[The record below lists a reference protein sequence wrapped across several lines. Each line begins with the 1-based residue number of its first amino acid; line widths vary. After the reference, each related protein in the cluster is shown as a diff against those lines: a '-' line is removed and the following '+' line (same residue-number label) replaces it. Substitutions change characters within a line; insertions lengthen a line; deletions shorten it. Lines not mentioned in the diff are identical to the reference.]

1 MSLGHDAYMPTL
13 MEDAQALQDR
23 TVALRRELH
32 ENPELA
38 LELPWTQQRVAD
50 ELADL
55 PIALTQG
62 AGCTSLIG
70 VLEGDQPGPTV
81 LLRGDMDALPMPED
95 TGLDFASRN
104 KGVMHACGHD
114 AHTSMLASAARVL
127 TDRRGELAGR
137 VLFMFQPGEEGGFG
151 AKVML
156 ENGLFDVAGRP
167 DAAFALHQSPSMPSG
182 MIAVKPGATM
192 AATNNFNI
200 RIVGKGGHASMPH
213 LAVDPIPVACELV
226 MAMQSYVTR
235 RVDVFDPAVV
245 TVAKIRAGTTINVV
259 PEDALLLGTIRTVSA
274 KTRSAVVQGIEKLA
288 IDIAASH
295 GCTAEVEMTEGYPVT
310 VNDDTM
316 AGYVRD
322 VATDVVGSELV
333 RWLPAPVMGA
343 EDFSYVLEQV
353 PGAMAFLGT
362 MPADHAEFVAPNH
375 SNRMVLNEDA
385 MAAGVAVYAAAAL
398 SFASATSVE

>member
-1 MSLGHDAYMPTL
+1 MPSL
-13 MEDAQALQDR
+13 MEEAQALQDR

-32 ENPELA
+32 ADPELA
-38 LELPWTQQRVAD
+38 LELPRTQERVAA

-55 PIALTQG
+55 SIELTQG
-62 AGCTSLIG
+62 TGCTSLIG
-70 VLEGDQPGPTV
+70 VLDGDQPGPTV

-95 TGLDFASRN
+95 TGLEYASQN

-114 AHTSMLASAARVL
+114 AHTAMLASAARVL
-127 TDRRGELAGR
+127 CDRRGELAGR
-137 VLFMFQPGEEGGFG
+137 VVFMFQPGEEGGFG

-156 ENGLFDVAGRP
+156 ENGMFDIGGKP

-182 MIAVKPGATM
+182 MIGVKPGATM
-192 AATNNFNI
+192 ASTNNFVI

-213 LAVDPIPVACELV
+213 LAVDPIPVAAELV

-235 RVDVFDPAVV
+235 RVDAFDPAVV
-245 TVAKIRAGTTINVV
+245 TVAKIRAGTTLNVV

-274 KTRSAVVQGIEKLA
+274 KTRAAVVDG
-288 IDIAASH
+288 IAALAKNIATSH
-295 GCTAEVEMTEGYPVT
+295 GCVAEVEMTEGYPVT

-316 AGYVRD
+316 AGYIRD
-322 VATDVVGSELV
+322 VASGVVGSELV

-343 EDFSYVLEQV
+343 EDFSYVLNEV

-362 MPADHAEFVAPNH
+362 MPPDRPEFVAPNH

-385 MAAGVAVYAAAAL
+385 MASGVAVYAAAAL
-398 SFASATSVE
+398 KFASATATE

>member
-1 MSLGHDAYMPTL
+1 MASLL
-13 MEDAQALQDR
+13 EEAQALQDR
-23 TVALRRELH
+23 TVGLRRALH
-32 ENPELA
+32 ADPELA
-38 LELPWTQQRVAD
+38 LELPRTQERVGD
-50 ELADL
+50 ELSDL

-62 AGCTSLIG
+62 PGCSSVIG
-70 VLEGDQPGPTV
+70 VLEGERPGPTV

-95 TGLDFASRN
+95 TGLEFASQN

-114 AHTSMLASAARVL
+114 AHTAMLASAARL
-127 TDRRGELAGR
+127 LSYRRGELAGR
-137 VLFMFQPGEEGGFG
+137 VLCMFQPGEEGGFG

-167 DAAFALHQSPSMPSG
+167 DAAFALHQSPTMPSG

-192 AATNNFNI
+192 ASTNNFVI

-235 RVDVFDPAVV
+235 RVDAFDPAVV
-245 TVAKIRAGTTINVV
+245 TVAKIRAGTTLNVV
-259 PEDALLLGTIRTVSA
+259 PEDALVLGTIRTVSA
-274 KTRSAVVQGIEKLA
+274 KTRAMVVAGIEELA
-288 IDIAASH
+288 KGIASAH
-295 GCTAEVEMTEGYPVT
+295 GCVAEVEMHEGYPVT

-322 VATDVVGSELV
+322 VAERVVGAELTRV
-333 RWLPAPVMGA
+333 LPAPVMGA
-343 EDFSYVLEQV
+343 EDFSYVLNEV

-362 MPADHAEFVAPNH
+362 MPKDHAGFVAPNH

-398 SFASATSVE
+398 SFAAATAPE

>member
-1 MSLGHDAYMPTL
+1 MPSLLEEA
-13 MEDAQALQDR
+13 ESLQER
-23 TVALRRELH
+23 TVTLRRALH
-32 ENPELA
+32 ADPELA
-38 LELPWTQQRVAD
+38 LELPRTQERVAA

-55 PIALTQG
+55 PIELTQG
-62 AGCTSLIG
+62 TGCTSLIG
-70 VLEGDQPGPTV
+70 VLDGDQPGPTV

-95 TGLDFASRN
+95 TGLEFASEN

-114 AHTSMLASAARVL
+114 AHTSMLASAARL
-127 TDRRGELAGR
+127 LSDRRGELAGR

-156 ENGLFDVAGRP
+156 ENGLFDIGGKP
-167 DAAFALHQSPSMPSG
+167 DAAFALHQSPSMPNG

-192 AATNNFNI
+192 ASTNNFQI

-213 LAVDPIPVACELV
+213 LAVDPIPVAAELV

-235 RVDVFDPAVV
+235 RVDAFDPAVV
-245 TVAKIRAGTTINVV
+245 TVAKIRAGTTLNVV

-274 KTRSAVVQGIEKLA
+274 KTRAAVVDGIANLA
-288 IDIAASH
+288 KNIATSH
-295 GCTAEVEMTEGYPVT
+295 GCVAEVEMTEGYPVT

-316 AGYVRD
+316 AGYIRD
-322 VATDVVGSELV
+322 VATGVIGSELV

-343 EDFSYVLEQV
+343 EDFSYVLNEV

-362 MPADHAEFVAPNH
+362 RPTDSESFVAPNH

-385 MAAGVAVYAAAAL
+385 MATGVAVYAAAAL
-398 SFASATSVE
+398 SFASATAPA